1 MYENAEMSDP
11 SHETRELPDA
21 LAEAL
26 RRREAA
32 PVLVPRVIDAAILRQ
47 ARGHFARRERAYLP
61 PLRYYWASAA
71 AAATVV
77 IAVFAAATFRHETP
91 PAARLADDVDG
102 SGQIDVLD
110 AFALARRNA
119 PHPDPAAQTRIE
131 ALLARIVA
139 LSPAAKDSQ
148 S

>member
-1 MYENAEMSDP
+1 MNEPLDDIP
-11 SHETRELPDA
+11 ELPDA
-21 LAEAL
+21 LIDAL
-26 RRREAA
+26 RRREHAE
-32 PVLVPRVIDAAILRQ
+32 PLVPRVVDAALLRE
-47 ARGHFARRERAYLP
+47 ARSHFARRERAYLP

-71 AAATVV
+71 AVAAVAIV
-77 IAVFAAATFRHETP
+77 IFATTTLRHDAP

-110 AFALARRNA
+110 AFTLARRNTE
-119 PHPDPAAQTRIE
+119 HPDPEAQARIE

-139 LSPAAKDSQ
+139 LSPPAKDSQ